1 MKSLPFRIIRS
12 GNSSNNQNASNSNTS
27 NRFTNFRN
35 RSNDINNNNSVAS
48 ASSTSSADGLRPTAA
63 SGTGLPCLDC
73 ALLCLPVPSFALDTS
88 VNSTRSAPAH
98 LGAPR
103 PPNNPMLRRSHADP
117 PGQLPA
123 SSQVQSSQSLT
134 APPHPST
141 AASSNNS
148 RASNNN
154 TSSSTTSRPGA
165 YKVTRT
171 SSGPALVYRVAVPA
185 GIQPGAD
192 FHVHAGPRRVRARCP
207 PNSRP
212 GQSLQ
217 ITLPPESITNFAR
230 LRAAPLTASY
240 GKASSGGAI
249 SMKPDIQ
256 RINKQAREH
265 GGSVYTQLVTIPPNI
280 YPGMQFTTKAAN
292 GQTFKVHCPPSAG
305 PNMEVRIVLPI
316 QHEEPEAMPT
326 TQVFEVVVPPGVQSG
341 QPFALAAN
349 GQRVLV
355 TCPPNV
361 MAGQK
366 IRFQLPVS
374 QMVGNI
380 QLAYESEKGGWKRTI
395 RTTDLKFQWV
405 RLDDTG
411 GQGEIDLDQHF
422 DFIKSAYVRKITFME
437 GNDARMR
444 TGTVELVPAS
454 EATVD
459 SRLVVQNRT
468 LMSYADIS
476 QMQGKTLEEKKVWFD
491 GICKQLRTTWED
503 GYIKICV
510 RRSHLLLDS
519 MEAVMA
525 LSRED
530 MRKPWRVEFLNEEAL
545 DVGGPMREWFELVSK
560 QVFDPDCGLWVPSIN
575 NQACVDINPG
585 SGMCNSCSHCVSSV

>member
-1 MKSLPFRIIRS
+1 MKSLPFRIVRS
-12 GNSSNNQNASNSNTS
+12 SNSSNNQNASNSNTS
-27 NRFTNFRN
+27 SRFTNFRI
-35 RSNDINNNNSVAS
+35 RSNDISNNNSVAS
-48 ASSTSSADGLRPTAA
+48 TSSASSSP
-63 SGTGLPCLDC
+63 STGL
-73 ALLCLPVPSFALDTS
+73 ALDTS
-88 VNSTRSAPAH
+88 VTSARSAPAH
-98 LGAPR
+98 LGAPQ
-103 PPNNPMLRRSHADP
+103 PLNNNPRRRGSHADP

-123 SSQVQSSQSLT
+123 SSQVQSSQSLS
-134 APPHPST
+134 APLRPNT
-141 AASSNNS
+141 AATSSNS
-148 RASNNN
+148 
-154 TSSSTTSRPGA
+154 SSSTTNATSRPGA
-165 YKVTRT
+165 YQVTRT
-171 SSGPALVYRVAVPA
+171 STGPELVYRVTVPA
-185 GIQPGAD
+185 GIHPGGE
-192 FHVHAGPRRVRARCP
+192 FSVNAGPRRVRARCP

-217 ITLPPESITNFAR
+217 ITLPPESITNYSQ
-230 LRAAPLTASY
+230 LRAAPLTAPY

-249 SMKPDIQ
+249 AMKPEIQ
-256 RINKQAREH
+256 RVNKQAQEH
-265 GGSVYTQLVTIPPNI
+265 GGSVQTQLVTIPPNI
-280 YPGMQFTTKAAN
+280 YPGMQFKTKAAN
-292 GQTFKVHCPPSAG
+292 GQTFIVNCPPSAG

-316 QHEEPEAMPT
+316 QHEEPEAVPT

-366 IRFQLPVS
+366 IRFQLPIS

-411 GQGEIDLDQHF
+411 GQGEIDLDQQF
-422 DFIKSAYVRKITFME
+422 NFIKSAYVRKITFLE

-468 LMSYADIS
+468 LLSYADIS

-491 GICKQLRTTWED
+491 SICKQLKTPWED
-503 GYIKICV
+503 GYIKICI
-510 RRSHLLLDS
+510 RRSNLLSDS
-519 MEAVMA
+519 VEAVMA

-530 MRKPWRVEFLNEEAL
+530 MHKPWRVEFLDGEAL
-545 DVGGPMREWFELVSK
+545 DIGGPMVEWIELVSK
-560 QVFDPDCGLWVPSIN
+560 QIFDLDCGLWVPSIN
-575 NQACVDINPG
+575 NQAFVDINPG
-585 SGMCNSCSHCVSSV
+585 SGMFLR